1 MNFEKSFRQNFVSII
16 HKFIGKIHDDELGQ
30 EFTRDI
36 GAAGVDFFTIPLN
49 EGPVTGRSVVLVT
62 PDAER
67 SMFTYLGAATHL
79 TEEDIDEEII
89 QAERRLRTDPT
100 LDGRTELIRRLNM
113 WDNGSGDI
121 NDVIDR
127 MVAAGFYQGG
137 TNG

>member
-1 MNFEKSFRQNFVSII
+1 MSKQKYRRGPRICSLDELVRQDMVFWVGKPT
-16 HKFIGKIHDDELGQ
+16 HKGWFISWQLRMAANSIGKNGVVYY
-30 EFTRDI
+30 
-36 GAAGVDFFTIPLN
+36 AMPAGVISRFT
-49 EGPVTGRSVVLVT
+49 
-62 PDAER
+62 
-67 SMFTYLGAATHL
+67 
-79 TEEDIDEEII
+79 DEEII

-100 LDGRTELIRRLNM
+100 LNGRTELIRRLNM